1 MLKEDEGMAK
11 CSLYAVNDVL
21 ARKNLVTDKLI
32 MSNKLFFY
40 LGIFDFII
48 NWYID

>member
-11 CSLYAVNDVL
+11 CSLYAVNVL

-48 NWYID
+48 N